1 MNLAELKTEVYSLT
15 NRPDRVD
22 ETAAAIRSATLK
34 AHQSDYYYKDIF
46 ELGLSFPTAEYVQ
59 NFDYRSS
66 IPTWRA
72 LKYFRKYDI
81 TAGVGTEGKELD
93 IILPE
98 NVFDEYKIEKTDV
111 CYGAGAYIQI
121 KSSTKQQL
129 YIVGCYVNPV
139 ITDTGYSSWVALDHP
154 YFIVFDAA
162 ATVFKAI
169 GKDEE
174 ASAYRGMVGE
184 QLAMLRAANILAV
197 GF

>member
-15 NRPDRVD
+15 GRADRTE

-34 AHQSDYYYKDIF
+34 AHQSDYYFKDLYEVGI
-46 ELGLSFPTAEYVQ
+46 SFPTAEYVQ
-59 NFDYRSS
+59 NFDYRATV
-66 IPTWRA
+66 PLWRS
-72 LKYFRKYDI
+72 LKYIRKYDVV
-81 TAGVGTEGKELD
+81 AGVGVEGLRLD
-93 IILPE
+93 VIAPE
-98 NVFDEYKIEKTDV
+98 NIFDAYGAEKTDV

-129 YIVGCYVNPV
+129 YVVGCYVNPN
-139 ITDTGYSSWVALDHP
+139 ITDAGYNSWVALDHP

-169 GKDEE
+169 GKDDE
-174 ASAYRGMVGE
+174 ASTYRALVAE
-184 QLAMLRAANILAV
+184 QLAMLKTSNILTV